1 MNPIYNR
8 TAILVGDTAMEA
20 LGRARVI
27 LFGVGGVGSWCAEGL
42 IRSGVTNLTIVDSDC
57 VAVSNVNRQS
67 MATSLTIGKVKVEAL

>member
-27 LFGVGGVGSWCAEGL
+27 LFGVGGVGS
-42 IRSGVTNLTIVDSDC
+42 
-57 VAVSNVNRQS
+57 
-67 MATSLTIGKVKVEAL
+67 